1 MLSLPFFP
9 SSRVSATT
17 KGNFVVDDDPLSLAI
32 SNSGVAWECWSQQC
46 FLATDDDDD
55 DAYCGE
61 DDGEKDSTRQA
72 AHMSRR
78 VAETTMLEAAMVI
91 VFA

>member
-1 MLSLPFFP
+1 M
-9 SSRVSATT
+9 AT
-17 KGNFVVDDDPLSLAI
+17 GDDDDD
-32 SNSGVAWECWSQQC
+32 
-46 FLATDDDDD
+46 DDDDD

-78 VAETTMLEAAMVI
+78 VAETTMLEAAAWSVR
-91 VFA
+91 FA